1 MKHRTIF
8 RRLAPAALAVT
19 LLMTSATPAL
29 AVTYG
34 NAQVMPDRTIVVDG
48 VVRTFYAING
58 QEVHPISYGGTT
70 YLPVRS
76 IGELM
81 NKNVDW
87 NNTTKTI
94 TLTSPRT
101 TAAAT
106 GTPDIN
112 PQESTVSISLRDDFT
127 IIVDGVVQQFY
138 DAGGNRVYPLLY
150 NGVTYLPIRAVGEL
164 MGKVVNWDNNTQTVT
179 LSSSSGNSGNLV
191 TDADSFGPGTGN
203 TGNTG
208 STGNTGNTGN
218 TGSIGNTGSTGSIG
232 NTGSTGYITA
242 ETAKAK
248 ALAHAGLTA
257 SQVTFVRAYPDWED
271 GRYVYD
277 VEFYTA
283 DYKEYDYEIDASTG
297 AILSFDYDADYYTRP
312 SQPSTGTSI
321 SAETAKAKALAHAGL
336 SASQVTFVQ
345 ATLDW
350 DDGRSVYDVEFYTA
364 DYKEYDYEIDANTG
378 AILSFDY
385 DADHYVRPS
394 QPATGTAT
402 GSDIGLEKAKSI
414 ALGQVSGA
422 SSANIRQAKRDYDD
436 GRLEYDVTIIY
447 NNLEYEFEINGA
459 TGTILSRDVESIW
472 D

>member
-1 MKHRTIF
+1 MKQHRTIF

-34 NAQVMPDRTIVVDG
+34 NAQVMPNRTIVVDG
-48 VVRTFYAING
+48 VARTFYAING

-87 NNTTKTI
+87 NNDTKTI

-101 TAAAT
+101 AGAAT
-106 GTPDIN
+106 GTPDVN
-112 PQESTVSISLRDDFT
+112 PQESTVSVSLRDDFT
-127 IIVDGVVQQFY
+127 IIVDGVTQQFY
-138 DAGGNRVYPLLY
+138 DAGGNRVYPLLH

-164 MGKVVNWDNNTQTVT
+164 MGKVVSWDNNTQTVT
-179 LSSSSGNSGNLV
+179 ISGNVDSSGNLV
-191 TDADSFGPGTGN
+191 TDADSFGPGS
-203 TGNTG
+203 G

-218 TGSIGNTGSTGSIG
+218 TGS
-232 NTGSTGYITA
+232 
-242 ETAKAK
+242 
-248 ALAHAGLTA
+248 
-257 SQVTFVRAYPDWED
+257 
-271 GRYVYD
+271 
-277 VEFYTA
+277 
-283 DYKEYDYEIDASTG
+283 
-297 AILSFDYDADYYTRP
+297 
-312 SQPSTGTSI
+312 TSYI

-336 SASQVTFVQ
+336 SASQVTFVRAYPDWDDGRYVYDVEFYTSDYKEYDYEIDANTGAVLSFDYDADHYTRPSQ
-345 ATLDW
+345 PSTGTTISAETAKSKALAHAGLSASQVTFVRATLDW
-350 DDGRSVYDVEFYTA
+350 DDGRSVYDVEFYTS

-378 AILSFDY
+378 AVLSFDY
-385 DADHYVRPS
+385 DADHYTRPT
-394 QPATGTAT
+394 QPSTGT
-402 GSDIGLEKAKSI
+402 DIGLEKAKSI

-422 SSANIRQAKRDYDD
+422 SSSHIRQAKRDYDD
-436 GRLEYDVTIIY
+436 GRLEYDVKIVY
-447 NNLEYEFEINGA
+447 NNYEYEFEIDGT

>member
-1 MKHRTIF
+1 MKQHRTIF

-34 NAQVMPDRTIVVDG
+34 NAQVMPNRTIVVDG
-48 VVRTFYAING
+48 VARTFYAING

-87 NNTTKTI
+87 NNDTKTI

-101 TAAAT
+101 AGAAT
-106 GTPDIN
+106 GTPDVN
-112 PQESTVSISLRDDFT
+112 PQESTVSVSLRDDFT
-127 IIVDGVVQQFY
+127 IIVDGVTQQFY
-138 DAGGNRVYPLLY
+138 DAGGNRVYPLLH

-164 MGKVVNWDNNTQTVT
+164 MGKVVSWDNNTQTVT
-179 LSSSSGNSGNLV
+179 ISGNVDSSGNLV
-191 TDADSFGPGTGN
+191 TDADSFGPGSGSTGN

-208 STGNTGNTGN
+208 ST
-218 TGSIGNTGSTGSIG
+218 S
-232 NTGSTGYITA
+232 Y
-242 ETAKAK
+242 
-248 ALAHAGLTA
+248 
-257 SQVTFVRAYPDWED
+257 
-271 GRYVYD
+271 
-277 VEFYTA
+277 
-283 DYKEYDYEIDASTG
+283 
-297 AILSFDYDADYYTRP
+297 
-312 SQPSTGTSI
+312 I

-336 SASQVTFVQ
+336 SASQVTFVR

-350 DDGRSVYDVEFYTA
+350 DDGRSVYDVEFYTS

-378 AILSFDY
+378 AVLSFDY
-385 DADHYVRPS
+385 DADHYTRPS
-394 QPATGTAT
+394 QPSTGTTISAETAKSKALAHAGLSASQVTFVRAT
-402 GSDIGLEKAKSI
+402 LDWDDGRSVYDVEFYTSDYKEYDYEIDANTGAVLSFDYDADHYTRPTQPSTGTDIGLEKAKSI

-422 SSANIRQAKRDYDD
+422 SSSHIRQAKRDYDD
-436 GRLEYDVTIIY
+436 GRLEYDVKIVY
-447 NNLEYEFEINGA
+447 NNYEYEFEIDG
-459 TGTILSRDVESIW
+459 TSGTILSRDVESIW

>member
-1 MKHRTIF
+1 MKQHRTIF

-34 NAQVMPDRTIVVDG
+34 NAQVMPNRTIVVDG
-48 VVRTFYAING
+48 VARTFYAING

-87 NNTTKTI
+87 NNDTKTI

-101 TAAAT
+101 AGAAT
-106 GTPDIN
+106 GTPDVN
-112 PQESTVSISLRDDFT
+112 PQESTVSVSLRDDFT
-127 IIVDGVVQQFY
+127 IIVDGVTQQFY
-138 DAGGNRVYPLLY
+138 DAGGNRVYPLLH

-164 MGKVVNWDNNTQTVT
+164 MGKVVSWDNNTQTVT
-179 LSSSSGNSGNLV
+179 ISGNVDSSGNLV
-191 TDADSFGPGTGN
+191 TDADSFGPGSGS

-208 STGNTGNTGN
+208 ST
-218 TGSIGNTGSTGSIG
+218 S
-232 NTGSTGYITA
+232 Y
-242 ETAKAK
+242 
-248 ALAHAGLTA
+248 
-257 SQVTFVRAYPDWED
+257 
-271 GRYVYD
+271 
-277 VEFYTA
+277 
-283 DYKEYDYEIDASTG
+283 
-297 AILSFDYDADYYTRP
+297 
-312 SQPSTGTSI
+312 I

-336 SASQVTFVQ
+336 SASQVTFVRAYPDWDDGRYVYDVEFYTSDYKEYDYEIDANTGAVLSFDYDADHYTRPSQ
-345 ATLDW
+345 PSTGTTISAETAKSKALAHAGLSASQVTFVRATLDW
-350 DDGRSVYDVEFYTA
+350 DDGRSVYDVEFYTS

-378 AILSFDY
+378 AVLSFDY
-385 DADHYVRPS
+385 DADHYTRPT
-394 QPATGTAT
+394 QPSTST
-402 GSDIGLEKAKSI
+402 DIGLEKAKSI

-422 SSANIRQAKRDYDD
+422 SSSHIRQAKRDYDD
-436 GRLEYDVTIIY
+436 GRLEYDVKIVY
-447 NNLEYEFEINGA
+447 NNYEYEFEIDGT